1 MYHFFTESG
10 NIFEKDIYL
19 EGKDF
24 NHIRNVLRMKQGEE
38 VSVSDGISG
47 KDYRCHIEGFEDE
60 RVHLI
65 IDRIEEADTELPVQ
79 VTLYQG
85 LPKADKM
92 DLIVEK
98 CVELGV
104 TRIVPVACSR
114 SVVKLDA
121 KKAAKR
127 VEHWNGKA
135 EAAAKQSKRAVI
147 PVVTPVMTMKEA
159 MKDAEA
165 LDLRLIPYEH
175 AENFAATREAIDS
188 ISDGSSVGI
197 FIGPEGGFS
206 EEEVQTASEAGITPI
221 TLGHRILRTETAAM
235 VVLSWLIYRYEK

>member
-1 MYHFFTESG
+1 MYHFFTEPCNVLG
-10 NIFEKDIYL
+10 EDIYL
-19 EGKDF
+19 DGKDF
-24 NHIRNVLRMKQGEE
+24 NHIRNVLRMKQGEK
-38 VSVSDGISG
+38 VSVSDGISD
-47 KDYRCHIEGFEDE
+47 KDYCCHIEDFEDD
-60 RVHLI
+60 RVHLKVDEI
-65 IDRIEEADTELPVQ
+65 KESEVELPVQ

-85 LPKADKM
+85 LPKSDKM

-147 PVVTPVMTMKEA
+147 PTVTQVMSMKEA
-159 MKDAEA
+159 MKDAA
-165 LDLRLIPYEH
+165 SLDHRLIPYEL
-175 AENFAATREAIDS
+175 AENFDATRKAVDNIAP
-188 ISDGSSVGI
+188 GSSVGI

-206 EEEVQTASEAGITPI
+206 EEEIRTAEEAGITPI

-235 VVLSWLIYRYEK
+235 VVLSWFIYRFEK